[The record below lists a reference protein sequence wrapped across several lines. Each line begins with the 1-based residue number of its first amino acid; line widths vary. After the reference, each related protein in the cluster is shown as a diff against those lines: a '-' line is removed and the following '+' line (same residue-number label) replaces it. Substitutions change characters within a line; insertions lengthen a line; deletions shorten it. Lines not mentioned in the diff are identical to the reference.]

1 MTEDHLQWI
10 AIIGIFVWLTMIS
23 LWIGETTE
31 LLKTWWGD
39 FLSDMVSKEYK
50 ERLKSVRGWAFS
62 SKLER
67 MHGPKN
73 PYTPRRMM
81 FPPKKRNGED

>member
-1 MTEDHLQWI
+1 MTEDTLQWI
-10 AIIGIFVWLTMIS
+10 ALIGIFAWLLIIS

-39 FLSDMVSKEYK
+39 FLRDMVSKEYRD
-50 ERLKSVRGWAFS
+50 RLEKVRGWAFS

-67 MHGPKN
+67 VHGPKG
-73 PYTPRRMM
+73 T
-81 FPPKKRNGED
+81 NGDASHDR

>member
-1 MTEDHLQWI
+1 MTEDHYQWI
-10 AIIGIFVWLTMIS
+10 AIIGIFAWLLMIS

-31 LLKTWWGD
+31 LLKNWWKD

-50 ERLKSVRGWAFS
+50 ERLKDVRGWAFS

-67 MHGPKN
+67 MHGPKG
-73 PYTPRRMM
+73 T
-81 FPPKKRNGED
+81 NGDD